1 MTQEAQGFVEA
12 CEWYLEQEWE
22 LISRQFGEGAAKD
35 PLAARPDIIVLIR
48 ECLTSPA
55 KTYHYVLPT
64 QLLAKAVNPGLD
76 CHSLQA
82 AYDVPGAFD
91 ARTVAHEV
99 LVPFDVRNFNV
110 LGGSP
115 EPYVNNPLRVPA
127 VTPEYRNQQKYKR
140 DWDKLVL
147 VLDEIQE
154 TTSAEFIQ
162 AAFRQTL
169 VEIYRLLAG
178 VQVTYPTPNRISLAK
193 ALEVVDEFIT
203 SSSGG
208 DRMETVSSA
217 FFRTIGNEFGL
228 FDEVKRAKV
237 NAADMASGMVADI
250 ECWHKGQIVFL
261 VEVKDRALSL
271 TQMDRKIEGARA
283 HHIAELLFVVRSGK
297 GIEQDEQIETRI
309 WSEFA
314 SGQNV
319 YVAAFRPFAYGVL
332 ILLGERGR
340 VKFLDEIGKEL
351 DRGGS
356 GIVHRRAWAELL
368 RTV

>member
-1 MTQEAQGFVEA
+1 MTQETRSFVEA
-12 CEWYLEQEWE
+12 CESHLEQEWE
-22 LISRQFGEGAAKD
+22 LISRQFGGGAHDD
-35 PLAARPDIIVLIR
+35 PLAARPDLIDLIR
-48 ECLTSPA
+48 DSLGSST

-64 QLLAKAVNPGLD
+64 QLLAKAVNQELD

-82 AYDVPGAFD
+82 AYGVPGAFD
-91 ARTVAHEV
+91 ARTVAHDV
-99 LVPFDVRNFNV
+99 IVPFDARNFNV

-127 VTPEYRNQQKYKR
+127 VTPEHRNQQKNKK
-140 DWDKLVL
+140 DWDSLVR

-154 TTSAEFIQ
+154 ADREEFTK
-162 AAFRQTL
+162 AVFRQTL
-169 VEIYRLLAG
+169 AEIYRLLAG
-178 VQVTYPTPNRISLAK
+178 VRVTYPTPNRISLDK
-193 ALEVVDEFIT
+193 ALEIVDEFIA

-208 DRMETVSSA
+208 DRMEAVCSA
-217 FFRTIGNEFGL
+217 LFRTIGNEFGL

-237 NAADMASGMVADI
+237 NAADTASGMLADI
-250 ECWHKGQIVFL
+250 ECWYQGHIVFL
-261 VEVKDRALSL
+261 VEVKDRSLSL

-283 HHIAELLFVVRSGK
+283 HHVGELLFVVQSGK
-297 GIEQDEQIETRI
+297 GPVQDEQIETRI

-319 YVAAFRPFAYGVL
+319 YVAAFRPFAFGVL

-356 GIVHRRAWAELL
+356 GIVHRRAWADLL